1 MSCVL
6 LSLNV
11 PVAMNSWVVPAAA
24 VGAAGV
30 RVNDTRVPVPTVRVV
45 LPLTPDAEAVIV
57 TVPPF
62 LPCAMPE
69 PRIDARLGFEDFQE
83 TPLRFVA
90 TLPLLNVPVAVN
102 LIDVPFAIRG
112 FTGDTAIETK

>member
-11 PVAMNSWVVPAAA
+11 PVAVNCCIVPAAA

-30 RVNDTRVPVPTVRVV
+30 IVSDTNVPVPTVNVV
-45 LPLTPDAEAVIV
+45 LPLTPEDEAVIV

-62 LPCAMPE
+62 LP
-69 PRIDARLGFEDFQE
+69 
-83 TPLRFVA
+83 
-90 TLPLLNVPVAVN
+90 
-102 LIDVPFAIRG
+102 
-112 FTGDTAIETK
+112 

>member
-11 PVAMNSWVVPAAA
+11 PVATNSWVVPAAA